1 VVWASSTCD
10 GALQGPSREAACP
23 RPWPLGPFPQGALP
37 AGPSKPHRG
46 GAPRHRGCHW
56 HCGST
61 AAVWWL
67 CPLTGPRVSHAW
79 PAQVQG
85 SMSAATVDVPLGKV
99 ERRPI
104 AMHIDADMLG
114 PSGCQ
119 PSRSSATTGSP
130 GETGS
135 YSASPIGPLRTYSQR
150 SSALPR
156 QRQQHQLLLVPFAEW
171 NGASTARGPPALR
184 AAPVESRRSERKP
197 LKREAGMKGPHLHRD
212 WARCCHICAG
222 AARRDEC
229 SSARSYW
236 RRLEGASAGL
246 ARCEKQTRACTSTHA
261 STHARQ
267 ALPRWTQR
275 R

>member
-1 VVWASSTCD
+1 MPQAQ
-10 GALQGPSREAACP
+10 A
-23 RPWPLGPFPQGALP
+23 LGPLPTRRPPGRGAAAALP
-37 AGPSKPHRG
+37 LPLRQ
-46 GAPRHRGCHW
+46 
-56 HCGST
+56 HCGSVV
-61 AAVWWL
+61 AASTDRPSV
-67 CPLTGPRVSHAW
+67 
-79 PAQVQG
+79 
-85 SMSAATVDVPLGKV
+85 AACSLASSSSGFDECRYCRYLPLGKV

-104 AMHIDADMLG
+104 AMHIDAHMLG

-135 YSASPIGPLRTYSQR
+135 YFASPIGPLRTYSQR

-197 LKREAGMKGPHLHRD
+197 LKREAGMKGPHLRRD

-236 RRLEGASAGL
+236 RRLEGASEGL

-267 ALPRWTQR
+267 ALPGWTQR